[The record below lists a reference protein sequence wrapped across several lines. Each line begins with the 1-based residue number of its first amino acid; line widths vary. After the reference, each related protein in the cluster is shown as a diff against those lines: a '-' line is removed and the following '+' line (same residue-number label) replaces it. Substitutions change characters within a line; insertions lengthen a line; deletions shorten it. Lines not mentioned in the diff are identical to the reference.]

1 MKTLIKKLIALA
13 GAAVIG
19 GCIGAVL
26 GYGPLLNY
34 KSEGVLSVEMGISE
48 YKRYAELANDP
59 DAITRYIAA
68 TSIPN
73 LREDQRKKL
82 VAVVTKGGW
91 QKPVPK
97 VSKADSKE
105 LPEFLIQLEQERIKN
120 REVNTQL
127 QSQPQL
133 AYIGLRLTYA
143 DRDPE
148 VAAGVSKWLGG
159 YFKDVAAR
167 EAIRSQISQWTLE
180 SRQFSDR
187 SLERKLKLAFD
198 VEQAQTR
205 AILLKSLLA
214 SYPDS
219 TRRDSQQLVDVRKD
233 NEKFMSPLSQLLAAE
248 SEVISIQEQIK
259 KLDRDIEQ
267 QIFTK
272 SLIEEAGLVT
282 EKVQRGNDSVA
293 SLSALIVDATKK
305 IKTDAEREKLLSLAA
320 DLSQI
325 TARFLTQTQ
334 FIAPPPVPS
343 RPESPTPL
351 IVVLLSGFLTM
362 MATALVTLR
371 TLIFRGGLDN
381 LKRGV
386 LST

>member
-1 MKTLIKKLIALA
+1 MKILTKKLIALA

-34 KSEGVLSVEMGISE
+34 KSEGILSVEMGISE

-59 DAITRYIAA
+59 DAITRYIGA
-68 TSIPN
+68 TPIPN

-120 REVNTQL
+120 REANAQL
-127 QSQPQL
+127 QLQLQPQPQL
-133 AYIGLRLTYA
+133 AYIGLRLAYA

-167 EAIRSQISQWTLE
+167 EAIRSQIAQWTLE

-205 AILLKSLLA
+205 AISLKSLLA

-219 TRRDSQQLVDVRKD
+219 TRRDSQQVVDVRKD

-248 SEVISIQEQIK
+248 SEVISIREQIK
-259 KLDRDIEQ
+259 KLDREIEQ

-272 SLIEEAGLVT
+272 SLIEDAGVMT
-282 EKVQRGNDSVA
+282 EKVQRGSDSVIN
-293 SLSALIVDATKK
+293 LSALIVDATKK
-305 IKTDAEREKLLSLAA
+305 VKTDAEREKLLSLAA

-325 TARFLTQTQ
+325 TARFLTQVQ

-343 RPESPTPL
+343 RPENPTPL
-351 IVVLLSGFLTM
+351 IVVLLSGLLTM
-362 MATALVTLR
+362 MATALFIWR

-381 LKRGV
+381 VK
-386 LST
+386 